1 MDRLSDN
8 FYSFNNYWNNNI
20 FKKMKF
26 IYNIIDTDM
35 VEVDFQ
41 EIFNYVSEE
50 LENPSTLDVFND
62 FAENAGYY
70 IRSIYDDNF
79 EEVFNELE
87 LEELFTAFEN
97 WLNEKFGEGWD
108 DCD

>member
-8 FYSFNNYWNNNI
+8 FYSFNNYGNNNI

-26 IYNIIDTDM
+26 IYNIVDTDT
-35 VEVDFQ
+35 VYVDFQ
-41 EIFNYVSEE
+41 EIFDYVSEE

-62 FAENAGYY
+62 FVENAGYY
-70 IRSIYDDNF
+70 IRGIYDGSF
-79 EEVFNELE
+79 EEDYNTFELE
-87 LEELFTAFEN
+87 DLFNAFEK
-97 WLNEKFGEGWD
+97 WLNEKFGEDWN